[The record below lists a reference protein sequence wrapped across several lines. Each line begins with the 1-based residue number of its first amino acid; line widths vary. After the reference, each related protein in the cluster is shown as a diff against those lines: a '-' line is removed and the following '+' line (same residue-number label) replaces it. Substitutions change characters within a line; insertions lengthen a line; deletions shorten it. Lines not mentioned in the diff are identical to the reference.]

1 MPELFQHQQ
10 SELAASTAKL
20 PWLTEFNQRG
30 ADAFLASSL
39 PTRKTEAWK
48 YTPLTALTRL
58 APQQCGQAVA
68 DTAQLATFAHI
79 DGLHDHRLVF
89 VNGLLDKQHSSAS
102 ALASVT
108 LFSEANAEQQALI
121 AQHLGRVVQQNENA
135 NLFTDLNDA
144 ALADGVL
151 LHIQD
156 NQPLLQISWLTT
168 AGAQPFTAFSRL
180 LVVVERHAQAA
191 IVEHYGSDLSEQNS
205 VTNAVTEIVL
215 NDNAQLQ
222 HYRLQ
227 TMHSSAQHIGSCHV
241 DLQRDARYHG
251 FHAGFGSTLCRNDL
265 VVHHNQGGSH
275 CQLDGIY
282 VPQHDELIDF
292 HTCIEHRAA
301 HCTSNEVFR
310 GIMNDQ
316 AKAVFNGRIHI
327 HPHAQKTLA
336 ELSNKN
342 LLLTPG
348 AEVFTKPE
356 LEIYADDVKC
366 AHGATVAQLDNKA
379 MFYLQSRG
387 ISKADAEVMLSFG
400 FINELI
406 EQLPDEAIRNLLR
419 PMLAKRF
426 GRDTSLTNDI
436 G

>member
-1 MPELFQHQQ
+1 MAALFQHHQA
-10 SELAASTAKL
+10 ELAANTVKL
-20 PWLTEFNQRG
+20 PWLTAFNQQG
-30 ADAFLASSL
+30 QNAFVAATM

-58 APQQCGQAVA
+58 APHRVGQAAPHAAAVA
-68 DTAQLATFAHI
+68 AYADI
-79 DGLHDHRLVF
+79 DGLRDHRLVF
-89 VNGLLDKQHSSAS
+89 VNGVLDTQLSSAT

-108 LFSEANAEQQALI
+108 LFSEANATQQALI
-121 AQHLGRVVQQNENA
+121 EQHLGRVAQQNESPNIF
-135 NLFTDLNDA
+135 NHLNDA
-144 ALADGVL
+144 ALNDGVL
-151 LHIQD
+151 LHLRD
-156 NQPLLQISWLTT
+156 NQPLLQISWLTS
-168 AGAQPFTAFSRL
+168 AENAPFSVFARL
-180 LVVVERHAQAA
+180 LVVVERHVEAA
-191 IVEHYGSDLSEQNS
+191 IVEHYGSDCDAQNS
-205 VTNAVTEIVL
+205 LTNAVTEIVL
-215 NDNAQLQ
+215 HDNAQLQ

-227 TMHSSAQHIGSCHV
+227 TMHSSALHIGSCHV

-265 VVHHNQGGSH
+265 VVHHNSGGSH

-301 HCTSNEVFR
+301 HCTSNEIFR

-342 LLLTPG
+342 LLLTSG

-366 AHGATVAQLDNKA
+366 AHGATVAQLDHKA
-379 MFYLQSRG
+379 LFYLQSRG
-387 ISKADAEVMLSFG
+387 ISKAEAEVMLSFG

-406 EQLPDEAIRNLLR
+406 EQLPHEAMRTMLR
-419 PMLAKRF
+419 PMLATRF
-426 GRDTSLTNDI
+426 GRDQSLTHDI